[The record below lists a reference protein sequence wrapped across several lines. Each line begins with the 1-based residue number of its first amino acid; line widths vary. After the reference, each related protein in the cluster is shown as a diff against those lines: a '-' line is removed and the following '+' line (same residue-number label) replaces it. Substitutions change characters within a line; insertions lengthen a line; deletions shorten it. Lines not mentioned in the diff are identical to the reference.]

1 MLFSISRRGRAGAAL
16 CAAALT
22 VALGVAA
29 GCGGDDDGDSGLTRE
44 EYLAQGNAICA
55 AGNERIEAIAA
66 GLTGPPSGDEAA
78 ELVNSIAD
86 DISGQVDEIAAL
98 DPPEELQADADALVA
113 AARTGLEEL
122 RADPESLF
130 GEESPLTPVNRL
142 AEDMGLTTCA
152 A

>member
-1 MLFSISRRGRAGAAL
+1 MLFTLTRRGRA
-16 CAAALT
+16 AAALY
-22 VALGVAA
+22 VAVLTAAVGVAA
-29 GCGGDDDGDSGLTRE
+29 GCGGGDDDSGLTRE

-55 AGNERIEAIAA
+55 AGNERIEEIAA
-66 GLTGPPSGDEAA
+66 GLTGPPSGQEAVDI
-78 ELVNSIAD
+78 VNAVAD

-130 GEESPLTPVNRL
+130 GEESPLTPVNQMA
-142 AEDMGLTTCA
+142 AEMGLTTCA